1 MTVELYLVF
10 VVATALLIATPG
22 PNVALIVGTS
32 LTHGARTGLMAM
44 AGVNVGVMIQLA
56 VVAAGLSWLVELF
69 AQQFRPDPLCRRG
82 LSAVPRH
89 PDPVEGAQ
97 AVAAV
102 RRSRR
107 ERAFARGF
115 AVAFANPKTLI
126 FQAAFLPQFLTD
138 GEGRQAQLWL
148 LAATFWVITV
158 VGDAIWVLCAARLNA
173 RAVSGRAQLIADRV
187 SGGILIAG
195 AGVLLAA
202 SRLRAESQHTVA
214 ARSRTASRR
223 LQNPHH
229 LGIAARLRAARAA
242 SRPGG
247 PRY

>member
-1 MTVELYLVF
+1 VSIELYLIF

-32 LTHGARTGLMAM
+32 LGHGLRTGIMAV
-44 AGVNVGVMIQLA
+44 AGVNAGLMIQLA
-56 VVAAGLSWLVELF
+56 VVAAGLSWIVDLF
-69 AQQFRPDPLCRRG
+69 ARYFDAIRFVGAAYLLLLGVQTLWKARKASAPQPL
-82 LSAVPRH
+82 ST
-89 PDPVEGAQ
+89 
-97 AVAAV
+97 
-102 RRSRR
+102 

-148 LAATFWVITV
+148 LAATFWVIAV
-158 VGDAIWVLCAARLNA
+158 VGDAIWALCASRLKA
-173 RAVSGRAQLIADRV
+173 AVSGRAQLIADRV

-202 SRLRAESQHTVA
+202 SRR
-214 ARSRTASRR
+214 
-223 LQNPHH
+223 
-229 LGIAARLRAARAA
+229 
-242 SRPGG
+242 
-247 PRY
+247 